1 MDDYLRQYGFV
12 FLLGIVAVTIP
23 SSLLLASWLL
33 SKVRI
38 RPYKPN
44 PIKESTYES
53 GMETIGGRWEQFNVR
68 YYRYALLFVVF
79 DVEVVFLFPWATRV
93 NALGWAGFAAI
104 GVFVFLLTAGWLYE
118 WLRGGLEWEESG
130 QRPITPGA
138 SAGHDAAGTADFS
151 VDPAPSISP

>member
-1 MDDYLRQYGFV
+1 MDDYLRQYGIV
-12 FLLGIVAVTIP
+12 FLLGIVALVIP

-38 RPYKPN
+38 RPHKPN
-44 PIKESTYES
+44 PIKEATYES

-93 NALGWAGFAAI
+93 SGLGWASFAAI
-104 GVFVFLLTAGWLYE
+104 AVFVFLLTAGWLYE

-130 QRPITPGA
+130 QQPSTPGHA
-138 SAGHDAAGTADFS
+138 RGA
-151 VDPAPSISP
+151 